1 MTDLLAVA
9 FNDVGGADDVLHK
22 LRRLRHEDLIEVE
35 DACIAERD
43 TNGEL
48 HLKQAIGERLPAAL
62 HPPFWHR
69 LIAHILHHGQES
81 MPSEGRTPEIGLDY
95 GFVRQAVHS
104 LSPGTSA
111 LFLIVRKT
119 STDALIEALKDH
131 DGEIM
136 RTSLPPGERQA
147 LAAALGPQPPRIPS
161 AVELLHLARQEKDE
175 EKDKSV
181 RAREAAEAERKRRLD
196 RLRTEPLR
204 PDDITALVNH
214 VMDAARRGEPRVL
227 AYRFPSE
234 ICTDEGR
241 AINNHLP
248 NWPDTLVGQPRE
260 VYAYWLSRLKP
271 AGYRLS
277 VTILDYPQGMP
288 GDAGFIFG
296 WGD

>member
-22 LRRLRHEDLIEVE
+22 LRRLRHEDLVEVE

-43 TNGEL
+43 RNGEL
-48 HLKQAIGERLPAAL
+48 HLKQAIGEQLAAAL
-62 HPPFWHR
+62 HPLFWHR
-69 LIAHILHHGQES
+69 LIAHILHHGQEP

-95 GFVRQAVHS
+95 GFVRQAVS
-104 LSPGTSA
+104 RLSPGTSA
-111 LFLIVRKT
+111 LFLVVRKT

-131 DGEIM
+131 PGEIM

-161 AVELLHLARQEKDE
+161 AAELLHLARQEKEE

-204 PDDITALVNH
+204 PADITALVEH
-214 VMDAARRGEPRVL
+214 VMDAARRGETKVL

-234 ICTDEGR
+234 ICTDGGR
-241 AINNHLP
+241 AINNQLP
-248 NWPDTLVGQPRE
+248 NWPDTLDGQPRE
-260 VYAYWLSRLKP
+260 IYAYWRSQLKP
-271 AGYRLS
+271 AGYRLT
-277 VTILDYPQGMP
+277 VKILDYPQGIP
-288 GDAGFIFG
+288 GDAGLIFG
-296 WGD
+296 WDE

>member
-1 MTDLLAVA
+1 MTDLLAVS
-9 FNDVGGADDVLHK
+9 FSDVGGADDVLHK
-22 LRRLRHEDLIEVE
+22 LRRLRQEELVEVE

-43 TNGEL
+43 RNGEL
-48 HLKQAIGERLPAAL
+48 HLKQAIGEQLTAAL

-69 LIAHILHHGQES
+69 LIAHILHHGQEH
-81 MPSEGRTPEIGLDY
+81 MPSEGNTPEIGLDY
-95 GFVRQAVHS
+95 GFVRQAASS

-111 LFLIVRKT
+111 LFLVVRKT
-119 STDALIEALKDH
+119 STAALIEALKDH
-131 DGEIM
+131 PGEIM

-147 LAAALGPQPPRIPS
+147 LMAALGPQPPRIPS
-161 AVELLHLARQEKDE
+161 AADLLRLARQETEE
-175 EKDKSV
+175 EKDRAV

-204 PDDITALVNH
+204 AADIAALVEH
-214 VMDAARRGEPRVL
+214 FMAAARKGETTSL

-234 ICTDEGR
+234 ICTDGGR
-241 AINNHLP
+241 AINNELP

-260 VYAYWLSRLKP
+260 IYAYWRSRLQP

-277 VTILDYPQGMP
+277 VKILDYPQGIP
-288 GDAGFIFG
+288 GDAGFIFS